1 MAGAHCAGGAGP
13 LGIRPPRIPPWPR
26 LRGFWLPEEP
36 LEQGG
41 ELLAFGGGQRREEL
55 ALLLVE
61 DPHGCRLGAATG
73 LGWVDEKRAP
83 VVRVALPG
91 RISFVL

>member
-1 MAGAHCAGGAGP
+1 VPIVPGRRRRSC
-13 LGIRPPRIPPWPR
+13 LLRISLWPC

-61 DPHGCRLGAATG
+61 DLHGCRLGAAAG
-73 LGWVDEKRAP
+73 LGWVDEKRAA
-83 VVRVALPG
+83 VVWVALPG
-91 RISFVL
+91 RVSLLF